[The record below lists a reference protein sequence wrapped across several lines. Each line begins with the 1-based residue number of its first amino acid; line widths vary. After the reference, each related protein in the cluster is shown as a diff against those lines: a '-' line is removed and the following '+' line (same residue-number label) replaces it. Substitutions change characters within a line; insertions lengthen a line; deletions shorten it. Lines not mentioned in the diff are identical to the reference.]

1 MSIKDFFRKK
11 APAVEGVESAPDEMV
26 IETAKP
32 KVIDS
37 TRLRDAY
44 RILNEYKQG
53 KKHLEQKI
61 VDNEKWF
68 QVRHWECLSDEKKEV
83 EPASGWLFNA
93 LANKHAS
100 AMDNFPTCSIL
111 PREQQD
117 EADAEALSDII
128 PVVLDQCN
136 FEETYDEANHYKGR
150 VGACCYGVF
159 WNNELLNGL
168 GNVDIKSID
177 LLSLFWEPGIKD
189 IQKSRNIFHVEMC
202 DNDTLVELYPSLEGK
217 LGGGGFTLTE
227 YFHDE
232 SIDTSKKTAV
242 IDWYYKKRVG
252 TKTVLHFC
260 KFVGEEVI
268 FATENEEGYE
278 NGWYDDGQYPFVIDR
293 LFPLP
298 NTPAGFGYIDVCKN
312 TQTYI
317 DKLGQSILENALWN
331 AAPRYFVPNAGDVNE
346 KEFQDRTKSLVHY
359 SGNGDG
365 IVPVQSN
372 TLSGIY
378 YEVYNGKID
387 ELKET
392 SGNRDVNT
400 GGSASGVTAASA
412 IAAMQEAG
420 SRLDRD
426 DIKASFRAYKA
437 IILMVIERIRQFY
450 DVARYFRIL
459 GPNGTQKF
467 IEYSNESIMLQPT
480 RYENGEAVS
489 YRMPYFDVEIVPAKQ
504 SSYSRLS
511 QNELILQLYQLG
523 MFEPARYTT
532 SLAALEMMDFDNK
545 SLVMQKIAENGMM
558 YQQMMMMAPMMGA
571 APAPEGGGDVNL
583 SESKESSVTENA
595 RKRVA
600 ESTNPV

>member
-1 MSIKDFFRKK
+1 MSIKDLFRKK
-11 APAVEGVESAPDEMV
+11 ASPVDGMEQAPEEMV

-32 KVIDS
+32 RVIDS

-53 KKHLEQKI
+53 KKNLEKKI
-61 VDNEKWF
+61 IDNEKWF
-68 QVRHWECLSDEKKEV
+68 QVRHWECLSDEKHEV
-83 EPASGWLFNA
+83 EPASGWLFNS

-100 AMDNFPTCSIL
+100 AMDNFPTCSVL
-111 PREQQD
+111 PREVQD
-117 EADAEALSDII
+117 TADAEALSAII

-202 DNDTLVELYPSLEGK
+202 DNDVLEEMYPSLEGK
-217 LGGGGFTLTE
+217 LGGGGFTLTQ
-227 YFHDE
+227 YYHDE
-232 SIDTSKKTAV
+232 TIDTSKKTAV

-252 TKTVLHFC
+252 TRTVLHYC
-260 KFVGEEVI
+260 KFVGEEVL

-278 NGWYDDGQYPFVIDR
+278 DGWYEDGKYPFVIDR

-298 NTPAGFGYIDVCKN
+298 NSIAGFGYIDISKN

-317 DKLGQSILENALWN
+317 DRLGQAMLENALAN
-331 AAPRYFVPNAGDVNE
+331 ATPRHFVPVGGNVNE
-346 KEFQDRTKSLVHY
+346 EEFLDRNKPLVHY
-359 SGNGDG
+359 TGNGQG
-365 IVPVQSN
+365 IIPVQANS
-372 TLSGIY
+372 LSGVYYDIY
-378 YEVYNGKID
+378 LGKI
-387 ELKET
+387 EEIKET
-392 SGNRDVNT
+392 SGNRDVSN
-400 GGSASGVTAASA
+400 GGSTSGVTAASA

-420 SRLDRD
+420 AKLDRD
-426 DIKASFRAYKA
+426 DIKASFRAYKE
-437 IILMVIERIRQFY
+437 IILMCIERIRQFY
-450 DVARYFRIL
+450 DIPRYFRIL
-459 GPNGTQKF
+459 GANGAQKF
-467 IEYSNESIMLQPT
+467 IEYSNESILMQPT

-489 YRMPYFDVEIVPAKQ
+489 YRMPYFDVEIVPAKK

-511 QNELILQLYQLG
+511 QNELILQFYNLG
-523 MFEPARYTT
+523 FFDPARYTMA
-532 SLAALEMMDFDNK
+532 LAALEMMDFDNK
-545 SLVMQKIAENGMM
+545 ALVMQKVFDNGMM
-558 YQQMMMMAPMMGA
+558 YQQMMAMTPAMG
-571 APAPEGGGDVNL
+571 APAPESGEVELNEGA
-583 SESKESSVTENA
+583 ESSVTENA